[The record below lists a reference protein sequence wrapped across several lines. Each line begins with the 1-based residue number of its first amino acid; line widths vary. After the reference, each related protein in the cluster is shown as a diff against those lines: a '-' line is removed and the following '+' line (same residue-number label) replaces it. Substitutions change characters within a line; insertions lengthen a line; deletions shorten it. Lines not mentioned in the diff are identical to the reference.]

1 MENDNILY
9 DLELEKVLREEGEDF
24 VPNEFEWLTLDEQKI
39 KTKELEEISKE

>member
-1 MENDNILY
+1 MEEDNILY
-9 DLELEKVLREEGEDF
+9 DLELERVLNEEDDEF